1 MNLVFK
7 FMSNQLKWSSN
18 DAMLPINKVHVN
30 INWCPVLHRIILAAN
45 CKLFRILLYPVKTV
59 PIPNNTYTSS
69 PILIQSNEQIIN
81 VIILSL
87 YTTIM
92 DYPTH
97 STVWLKIS
105 NSLII
110 GFRRKHNRYNHNSY
124 LILRFLT
131 HNSNQNRVLW
141 CNKTSPS

>member
-30 INWCPVLHRIILAAN
+30 INWCPVLHHIILAAN
-45 CKLFRILLYPVKTV
+45 CKLFRILLYPVKIV
-59 PIPNNTYTSS
+59 PIPNTYISS
-69 PILIQSNEQIIN
+69 PIPIKSNEQIIN

-87 YTTIM
+87 CTTIM

-97 STVWLKIS
+97 STV
-105 NSLII
+105 
-110 GFRRKHNRYNHNSY
+110 
-124 LILRFLT
+124 
-131 HNSNQNRVLW
+131 
-141 CNKTSPS
+141 